1 MRVAIVTEC
10 FTPTWNGV
18 TNSVVRVVDHLER
31 RGHEV
36 LVVAPGLGPSRCGL
50 SGATAVERVP
60 AIHLPAYRSLPVGI
74 PTPGVRRA
82 LERFGP
88 DVVHLAAPVV
98 LGDVAGRA
106 AQEMRVPAVAVY
118 QTDLVG
124 FARRYGLGM
133 TSAATWAWLRRVH
146 GRAAVTLAPSSLAE
160 WDLRRNGIERV
171 ARWSRG
177 VDLDRWHPRHRDRGL
192 RRRLLEPGG
201 SALVGYSGRL
211 APEKQIRHLNHLAG
225 MPVVRVVVVGDGPAR
240 DRLARQLPEARFLGY
255 RSGSEL
261 ATIVAS
267 LDVFVHTGPHETFC
281 QAIQEALAAGV
292 PVIAPASGGPLDLIH
307 HGRTGFL
314 YPAGSPELIRSAVQ
328 ALVEDPALARAMG
341 PAGRASV
348 AERSWSAIGD
358 ELVDHYRRVIGVDP
372 VAETVRAA

>member
-31 RGHEV
+31 RGHKV
-36 LVVAPGLGPSRCGL
+36 LVVAPGLGPSRCGP

-74 PTPGVRRA
+74 PTSGVRRA

-160 WDLRRNGIERV
+160 WDLRRNGIDRV

-177 VDLDRWHPRHRDRGL
+177 VDLDRWHPLHRDRGL

-211 APEKQIRHLNHLAG
+211 AHEKQIRHLAHLAG
-225 MPVVRVVVVGDGPAR
+225 MPGVRVVVVGDGPAR
-240 DRLARQLPEARFLGY
+240 DRLVRQLPEACFLGY
-255 RSGSEL
+255 HSGSEL

-314 YPAGSPELIRSAVQ
+314 YPAGCPELIRSAVQ
-328 ALVEDPALARAMG
+328 ALLEDPALARAMG
-341 PAGRASV
+341 TAGRASV

>member
-31 RGHEV
+31 RGHQV
-36 LVVAPGLGPSRCGL
+36 LVVAPGLGPSRCGP

-60 AIHLPAYRSLPVGI
+60 AIHLPAYRSLPVGL

-160 WDLRRNGIERV
+160 WDLRRNGIDPV

-211 APEKQIRHLNHLAG
+211 AAEKQIRHLAHLAG
-225 MPVVRVVVVGDGPAR
+225 MPGVRVVVVGDGPAR

-292 PVIAPASGGPLDLIH
+292 PVIAPASGRPLDLIH

-314 YPAGSPELIRSAVQ
+314 YPTGSPELIRSAVH
-328 ALVEDPALARAMG
+328 ALIEDPALARAMG
-341 PAGRASV
+341 TAGRASV

-358 ELVDHYRRVIGVDP
+358 ELVDHYRRVIGLHP